1 LRSALFSAGLEGESG
16 GCEVTENAA
25 VEANQPFLDR
35 LRPASRERLLS
46 VGFTRK
52 YQPGELAIGEGQLLR
67 EVLIVRAGRLDI
79 TKGTPDGREMVI
91 AQRGP
96 GHLVGELSAID
107 SLPRTASAW
116 ALIDVSVTVIPDR
129 TFFEVVSADPEL
141 ARALLAHLAARVRQT
156 SDGLLEFG
164 VSDGTSRVCRHLVE
178 LAEVQAGGDDQGWP
192 GLRLEIGSQ
201 ERFSLAVGLHRSSLV
216 KILGHLREIG
226 VVDTGRGTVTIL
238 DPERLRTL
246 V

>member
-1 LRSALFSAGLEGESG
+1 MLGWIGALG
-16 GCEVTENAA
+16 GCEVTEHEAA
-25 VEANQPFLDR
+25 EANQPFLDR
-35 LRPASRERLLS
+35 LRPVTKDRLLS
-46 VGFTRK
+46 AGFTRK
-52 YQPGELAIGEGQLLR
+52 YQSGELAIGEGQMLR
-67 EVLIVRAGRLDI
+67 EVLIVRDGHLDI

-116 ALIDVSVTVIPDR
+116 APVVVTVTVIPDR
-129 TFFEVVSADPEL
+129 TFFEIVSAEPEL

-164 VSDGTSRVCRHLVE
+164 VSDGTSRVCRHLVQLIE
-178 LAEVQAGGDDQGWP
+178 AHAGGDGQGRP

-216 KILGHLREIG
+216 KILSHLRETG